1 MYFYKYRFLRMY
13 NSLNTSFQNKPKTPR
28 ESSNHE
34 LWGYVIRRRIR
45 ELVDREIDRWKP
57 DFIPK

>member
-28 ESSNHE
+28 ERSDLELKSN
-34 LWGYVIRRRIR
+34 VIRRRIQ
-45 ELVDREIDRWKP
+45 ESFDREIDR
-57 DFIPK
+57 